1 MSVKPENYCSQEKY
15 QDHLLEQY
23 KLYVELTDRISQRR
37 MTTNAFFISIHTF
50 LATIGTAISKNA
62 QKDAAWIALFIVGV
76 LSSILWYVLLDS
88 YQKLNNKRF
97 KVIFE
102 MEALLPYA
110 PYDEEWKNLSA
121 REKPSF
127 TAFEKWL
134 PCIFGA
140 LYLIILCP
148 YIWQVT
154 VKVVESCLDW
164 LLNFF
169 I

>member
-1 MSVKPENYCSQEKY
+1 MSVKPENYCSEEKY

-37 MTTNAFFISIHTF
+37 MTTNVFFVSIHTF
-50 LATIGTAISKNA
+50 LATIGAAISQNA
-62 QKDAAWIALFIVGV
+62 EKEPAWVALFIVGT
-76 LSSILWYVLLDS
+76 LSSVLWYVLLDS
-88 YQKLNNKRF
+88 YQKLNNKKF
-97 KVIFE
+97 QVISE
-102 MEALLPYA
+102 MEQLLPYA
-110 PYDEEWKNLSA
+110 PYYQEWKNLSA
-121 REKPSF
+121 KDKPSF

-134 PCIFGA
+134 PCIFGS

-148 YIWQVT
+148 YILKIVF
-154 VKVVESCLDW
+154 KIVEMFLDW